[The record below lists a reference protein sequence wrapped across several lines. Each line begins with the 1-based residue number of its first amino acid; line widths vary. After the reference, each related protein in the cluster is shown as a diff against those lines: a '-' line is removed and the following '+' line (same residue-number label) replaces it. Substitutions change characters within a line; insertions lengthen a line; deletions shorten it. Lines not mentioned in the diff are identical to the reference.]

1 MAVNGNCILYLSELN
16 KILSYLNHEIK
27 IKVFLKNLIQEQI
40 SKRFDQKIKQNY
52 EGISTIYQR
61 NR

>member
-27 IKVFLKNLIQEQI
+27 IKLFLKNLIQEQI

>member
-16 KILSYLNHEIK
+16 KLLSYLNHEIK